1 MYFNLEPAN
10 GYLTYHVTYTCI
22 YWCTVFVPRVGDMR
36 EEDMVVLLSERA
48 AREIYKKWVDTL
60 KVSIRSTNH
69 CTVDGVVCVC
79 VCDDNMNAVG
89 CFGQF
94 QAKKI
99 GYQFQYRALSESNA
113 ISGRFSNIYTCTTVS
128 STTGMSIHE
137 HLDT

>member
-60 KVSIRSTNH
+60 KVSSILCVS
-69 CTVDGVVCVC
+69 VCVC
-79 VCDDNMNAVG
+79 VCVCVYTCTVYVHVCVITMAVL
-89 CFGQF
+89 CFNQF

-99 GYQFQYRALSESNA
+99 GYQFHYRTQRESNA
-113 ISGRFSNIYTCTTVS
+113 ISGKSNYMYMYHCSPRTP
-128 STTGMSIHE
+128 G
-137 HLDT
+137 

>member
-60 KVSIRSTNH
+60 KVSSILCVS
-69 CTVDGVVCVC
+69 VCVC
-79 VCDDNMNAVG
+79 VCVHMYSVCTCVCDNNG
-89 CFGQF
+89 CALF
-94 QAKKI
+94 Q
-99 GYQFQYRALSESNA
+99 S
-113 ISGRFSNIYTCTTVS
+113 ISGQEDWLPVS
-128 STTGMSIHE
+128 LQNSEGE
-137 HLDT
+137 QCNKW